1 MAEVDPAGPERAAA
15 AATALAA
22 AGVYVKLAA
31 KVTEPFPCVATV
43 AVAWQ
48 SLQTAPAPV
57 SVVRCGPCEL
67 LTSVELVALWHSVQL
82 LVPPIAVF
90 QV

>member
-1 MAEVDPAGPERAAA
+1 M
-15 AATALAA
+15 
-22 AGVYVKLAA
+22 YVKLPA

-57 SVVRCGPCEL
+57 SVVRCGPCEFVA
-67 LTSVELVALWHSVQL
+67 SVEEVALWHSVQL
-82 LVPPIAVF
+82 LVAPIAVF